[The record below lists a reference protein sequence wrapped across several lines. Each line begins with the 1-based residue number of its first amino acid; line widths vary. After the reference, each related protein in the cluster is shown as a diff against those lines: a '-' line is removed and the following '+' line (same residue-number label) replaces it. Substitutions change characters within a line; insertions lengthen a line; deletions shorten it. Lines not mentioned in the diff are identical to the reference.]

1 VGDVPQNLLDDVL
14 AVCSPEQLLRIEAES
29 NRPDL
34 NTDKFWQLHCGRI
47 GISKVPG
54 KNWKETYK
62 HKLADDEVKR
72 QRVAQRI
79 REMSQQET
87 KERETKRSRVLE
99 ALPANKK
106 ARTVSYPGARAN
118 NNFNQIKNRPNPAAV
133 KVAPKAGMNLL
144 QLSKLQAKK
153 KKGHL

>member
-1 VGDVPQNLLDDVL
+1 MI
-14 AVCSPEQLLRIEAES
+14 ATI
-29 NRPDL
+29 
-34 NTDKFWQLHCGRI
+34 
-47 GISKVPG
+47 
-54 KNWKETYK
+54 
-62 HKLADDEVKR
+62 
-72 QRVAQRI
+72 
-79 REMSQQET
+79 
-87 KERETKRSRVLE
+87 ERETKRSRVLE

-153 KKGHL
+153 KKGHLWAVHPCKICVKCKKLIIIYK